1 VSELEEYYQNLM
13 TDIRREADVCGI
25 LMVEA
30 FFDRMAERLTG
41 AGELETADR
50 SFFQIGDSAQKVRID
65 GYAGDPRDSQG
76 KHLEKVTSAQFS
88 THSFVFSRK
97 PEPLSF
103 VIA

>member
-1 VSELEEYYQNLM
+1 MGELEEYHQNLM

-50 SFFQIGDSAQKVRID
+50 SFFQIGDSAQKVRVD

-76 KHLEKVTSAQFS
+76 ILGLIVCDLWIPAK
-88 THSFVFSRK
+88 
-97 PEPLSF
+97 
-103 VIA
+103 